1 MVGRLLRAVC
11 GLAIFLA
18 MGLGA
23 QAGQPYN
30 EKAFNEARSAG
41 KPVLIN
47 VTAPWCPT
55 CRQQKPIIGAIE
67 QERPSL
73 VVFEVDFDSSKNV
86 LRKLRVRSQSTLI
99 VFKGEKEVGRST
111 AETDPERLRALI
123 AKGF

>member
-1 MVGRLLRAVC
+1 MVGRLLQAVY
-11 GLAIFLA
+11 GLVVLLA
-18 MGLGA
+18 MGLSA
-23 QAGQPYN
+23 EAGQPYN

-67 QERPSL
+67 TERPDL
-73 VVFEVDFDSSKNV
+73 VVFDVDFDSEKDV

-111 AETDPERLRALI
+111 AETNPERLRALI